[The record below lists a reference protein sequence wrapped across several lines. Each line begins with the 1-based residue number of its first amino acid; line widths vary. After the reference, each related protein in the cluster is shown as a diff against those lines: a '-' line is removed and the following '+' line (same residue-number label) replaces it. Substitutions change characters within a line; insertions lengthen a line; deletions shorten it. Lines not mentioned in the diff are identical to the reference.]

1 MASQHSAPEPQP
13 VDADAFNAFEASGW
27 GRKAATYDSFFG
39 QLTGRLVDPLLDAAQ
54 VAAGDRVLDVA
65 TGPGYAAS
73 KAVDRGAA
81 VVGVD
86 IAPAMIELAQRIV
99 PRAEFRIANVEVL
112 PFADESYDGVVGNFM
127 ILHVARP
134 EQAVREFAR
143 VLKPGGRLALTAW
156 DTPDRSRLLGVF
168 LDAISAAGA
177 SPPTDIPAGP
187 PFFRFSDDG
196 EFSRLLRDAG
206 MNNVGVDTIK
216 FDHAVPSAQQL
227 WDGLLGG
234 TVRTSSLVLRQPE
247 ETRQRIREALD
258 ETVRDYQGEDALVLP
273 VSVKLAHGTKP
284 DSR

>member
-1 MASQHSAPEPQP
+1 MASLAAPDPRP
-13 VDADAFNAFEASGW
+13 IDAEAFNAFEAAGW
-27 GRKAATYDSFFG
+27 DKKAATYDHFFG
-39 QLTGRLVDPLLDAAQ
+39 QLTGRLVDALLD
-54 VAAGDRVLDVA
+54 VAEVGPGDRVLDVA
-65 TGPGYAAS
+65 TGTGCAAG

-86 IAPAMIELAQRIV
+86 IAPAMIELAQRVV
-99 PRAEFRIANVEVL
+99 PRAEFRVANAEVL
-112 PFADESYDGVVGNFM
+112 PFPNETFDGVVGNFM

-143 VLKPGGRLALTAW
+143 VLTPGGRLALTAW

-168 LDAISAAGA
+168 LEAISAAGA
-177 SPPTDIPAGP
+177 SVPADIPAGP

-196 EFSRLLRDAG
+196 EFSRLLSDAG
-206 MNNVGVDTIK
+206 LTNVGVDTIT
-216 FDHAVPSAQQL
+216 FDYAVPSAQHL

-247 ETRQRIREALD
+247 ESRRRIRKALD
-258 ETVRDYQGEDALVLP
+258 ESVRDYQRKEALVLP
-273 VSVKLAHGTKP
+273 VSVKLAHGAKP